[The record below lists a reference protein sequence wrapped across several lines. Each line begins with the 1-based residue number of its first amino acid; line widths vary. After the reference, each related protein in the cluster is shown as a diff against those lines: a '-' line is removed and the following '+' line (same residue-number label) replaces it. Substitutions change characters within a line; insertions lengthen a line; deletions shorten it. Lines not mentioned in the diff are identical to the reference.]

1 MQRHYYVDYNYVC
14 IVFHVGIADVP
25 TNVTAVQTGL
35 MKVTVSWNA
44 SSTPNMVRMMY
55 QISSGTESTITTG
68 TTENL
73 TLTTGV
79 HIVQVVAF
87 SAQHFPNDEV
97 KTVQVTVRGEC

>member
-1 MQRHYYVDYNYVC
+1 MVLIGVNLVQLAKPFDRDTRSSSL
-14 IVFHVGIADVP
+14 DV
-25 TNVTAVQTGL
+25 VV
-35 MKVTVSWNA
+35 VSYSA
-44 SSTPNMVRMMY
+44 
-55 QISSGTESTITTG
+55 ITTG